1 MKLLL
6 ENWRKYLNEDEQL
19 ELFDGCKPIIAYH
32 ASNEKFDKFDMSFAN
47 PDDHAGKGIY
57 FSTDLEEYS
66 EYDPYS
72 TIGNKY
78 IYKVK
83 LNICD
88 GVRYPEEPNP
98 EIHNHVYDIV
108 DTRTIYRMLSD
119 KDIEILEVID
129 NETLN
134 GKLAEVYNR
143 RLA

>member
-1 MKLLL
+1 MKLLF
-6 ENWRKYLNEDEQL
+6 ENWRKFLNEDEQL

-32 ASNEKFDKFDMSFAN
+32 ASDKEFDKFDMNFAN
-47 PDDHAGKGIY
+47 PNDHAGKGIY
-57 FSTDLEEYS
+57 FSTDLEDLRNK
-66 EYDPYS
+66 YDPYS

-108 DTRTIYRMLSD
+108 DTRTIYRMLND
-119 KDIEILEVID
+119 KDIEILKVID
-129 NETLN
+129 NETPT
-134 GKLAEVYNR
+134 
-143 RLA
+143 

>member
-108 DTRTIYRMLSD
+108 DTRTIYRMLND

-129 NETLN
+129 NETPI
-134 GKLAEVYNR
+134 
-143 RLA
+143 